1 MKRFFAIFLLLI
13 FFLTSCSAQE
23 NKPTQSVGETDPTQ
37 DVTSDG
43 RATLAAVGD
52 IFLTD
57 DMLKDARQADGT
69 YDFSAQ
75 FSDLTLS
82 LSEADLTIG
91 NFEGNFIGADY
102 GNANGSYPDALA
114 SSLYDIGFDL
124 LQTANSYSIFNG
136 LSGLERTKSV
146 IEEAG
151 MAALGTYTGKK
162 DKAANQVVVREVNG
176 IRFAFIAFTKG
187 LGGLTMPS
195 STDCSVDLLYR
206 DYTSDYSEV
215 DTAYLTQVVEA
226 ARAKNPDVIVAA
238 LHWGSENISEIS
250 STQEEIASLLL
261 KKGVDVILGSHS
273 HLIGQIE
280 QRTVKTDDGETKN
293 CVIAYSLGDFCGV
306 SEGEYNTSLYLN
318 LEFTKGEDGHT
329 EITDVTYVPI
339 CAYDRGKEF
348 ADRYCIVRSEA
359 AVDLYENN
367 YYDRI
372 SETAYENILSGMENL
387 RKKLE
392 SEAE

>member
-1 MKRFFAIFLLLI
+1 MKRFFAFFLLLI

-23 NKPTQSVGETDPTQ
+23 DKTTQSVGETEPSQETI
-37 DVTSDG
+37 SDG
-43 RATLAAVGD
+43 SATLVAVGD

-57 DMLKDARQADGT
+57 DMLKDAKKADGS

-75 FSDLTLS
+75 FSDLILPF
-82 LSEADLTIG
+82 SEADLTVG
-91 NFEGNFIGADY
+91 NFEGNFIGSDY
-102 GNANGSYPDALA
+102 SNANGSYPDALA
-114 SSLYDIGFDL
+114 STLYGIGFDL

-151 MAALGTYTGKK
+151 MTALGTYTSAK
-162 DKAANQVVVREVNG
+162 DKAANQVVIREVNG

-187 LGGLTMPS
+187 LGGLTMP
-195 STDCSVDLLYR
+195 TDTECSVDLLYQ
-206 DYTSDYSEV
+206 DYTTDYSKV

-226 ARAKNPDVIVAA
+226 ARAENPDVIVAA

-250 STQEEIASLLL
+250 TTQEEIASLLL

-273 HLIGQIE
+273 HLVGQIE
-280 QRTVKTDDGETKN
+280 QRTVTTDYGETKN
-293 CVIAYSLGDFCGV
+293 CVIAYSLGDFCAV
-306 SEGEYNTSLYLN
+306 SEGEYHTSLYLR
-318 LEFTKGEDGHT
+318 LEFTQNDGQT

-339 CAYDRGKEF
+339 CAYDRGEEY
-348 ADRYCIVRSEA
+348 ADRYCVVRSETA
-359 AVDLYENN
+359 IDLYENN

-372 SETAYENILSGMENL
+372 SESAYENILSGLESI

-392 SEAE
+392 PENEE